1 MHPSPRLAA
10 SIVLVM
16 LLLACALGG
25 WWHWGRTPADL
36 PVAAAQ
42 AVPATVAA
50 TDTGA
55 PASSPATPGAPT
67 AQDACAKEMSALQ
80 RRRFEE
86 LARIGSPD
94 AVIGRSM
101 LEPMLPTL
109 PVGPVTPPLRETDAE
124 LAAAVRSY
132 PQDADLAW
140 YHANRCLNDP
150 ACDAGPAVDHL
161 LAVEPDN
168 LAGWLLAVREA
179 RRARDEVVMQATLE
193 AAAGAADYEPRI
205 VDGFQRVRDVLK
217 DVPLPASCDT
227 PKLRREWAATQQ
239 STEPPSPSDLAA
251 VIAMALSAAQVPAY
265 GEARGACVDQPAGT
279 RSQARLGACR
289 QVFSKIAEGNALI
302 DHSIGTSMMA
312 ELTAGTAEHA
322 RWQEQKRRVAWLITN
337 QPALDN
343 SVAAAVRR
351 WNEGEV
357 PAMQRELA
365 AKGLWPP
372 PPSWSSEAGGA
383 RTR

>member
-1 MHPSPRLAA
+1 MHPSSHLAA

-55 PASSPATPGAPT
+55 PASPPATPGAPT

-101 LEPMLPTL
+101 LEPMLLTL
-109 PVGPVTPPLRETDAE
+109 PVGAVTPPLLETDAE
-124 LAAAVRSY
+124 LAAAVRAY
-132 PQDADLAW
+132 PQDPDLAW

-239 STEPPSPSDLAA
+239 STAPPSPSDLAA
-251 VIAMALSAAQVPAY
+251 VIAMALSAAQMPAY
-265 GEARGACVDQPAGT
+265 VEARDACVEEPAGA
-279 RSQARLGACR
+279 RSHARLAACR
-289 QVFSKIAEGNALI
+289 KVFSKIAEGHALI
-302 DHSIGTSMMA
+302 DRSVGTAMMA
-312 ELTAGTAEHA
+312 ELTAGTPEHA
-322 RWQEQKRRVAWLITN
+322 RWQEQKRRVAWLFTH

>member
-10 SIVLVM
+10 SIVLVV
-16 LLLACALGG
+16 LLVACAMGG
-25 WWHWGRTPADL
+25 WWHWGRSAADL
-36 PVAAAQ
+36 QAAAAQ
-42 AVPATVAA
+42 AAPATVTA

-55 PASSPATPGAPT
+55 PASPPAAPGTPT
-67 AQDACAKEMSALQ
+67 AQDACAKEMTALQ
-80 RRRFEE
+80 KRRFEE
-86 LARIGSPD
+86 LAGIGSPD

-101 LEPMLPTL
+101 LEPMLLTL
-109 PVGPVTPPLRETDAE
+109 PVGAVTPPLLETDAE
-124 LAAAVRSY
+124 LAAAVRAY
-132 PQDADLAW
+132 PQDPDLAW

-179 RRARDEVVMQATLE
+179 ARARDEAVIQATLE
-193 AAAGAADYEPRI
+193 AAANATDYQPRI
-205 VDGFQRVRDVLK
+205 VDGFQRMRDVLK

-227 PKLRREWAATQQ
+227 PKLRREWAATQR
-239 STEPPSPSDLAA
+239 STAPPTPSDLAA
-251 VIAMALSAAQVPAY
+251 VVAIAVSAAQVPAY
-265 GEARGACVDQPAGT
+265 VEARGACVDQPAGT
-279 RSQARLGACR
+279 RSQARLMACR
-289 QVFSKIAEGNALI
+289 QVFSKIADGNALI
-302 DHSIGTSMMA
+302 DHSIGTSVMA

-322 RWQEQKRRVAWLITN
+322 RWQEQKRRVAWLFTN
-337 QPALDN
+337 QPALDR
-343 SVAAAVRR
+343 SVAAAVQR

-357 PAMQRELA
+357 SAMQRELA

>member
-1 MHPSPRLAA
+1 MNPSPRLAA
-10 SIVLVM
+10 SIVLVV

-36 PVAAAQ
+36 QMVAARAIPA
-42 AVPATVAA
+42 AVSAA
-50 TDTGA
+50 DRGA
-55 PASSPATPGAPT
+55 PASPPATPGTPSAP
-67 AQDACAKEMSALQ
+67 DACAREMSALQ

-86 LARIGSPD
+86 LAGTGSPD
-94 AVIGRSM
+94 AVIGRSL
-101 LEPMLPTL
+101 LEPMLLTL
-109 PVGPVTPPLRETDAE
+109 PVGAVTPPLRETDAE
-124 LAAAVRSY
+124 LAAAVRAY
-132 PQDADLAW
+132 PQDPDLAW

-179 RRARDEVVMQATLE
+179 RRARDETVMQATLE

-205 VDGFQRVRDVLK
+205 VDGFQRVRDVLR

-227 PKLRREWAATQQ
+227 PEFRREWAATQR
-239 STEPPSPSDLAA
+239 STAPPPPSDLAA
-251 VIAMALSAAQVPAY
+251 VIAMAVSAAQVPAY
-265 GEARGACVDQPAGT
+265 VEARGACVDEPAGT
-279 RSQARLGACR
+279 RSQARLMACR
-289 QVFSKIAEGNALI
+289 HVFSKIADGNALI
-302 DHSIGTSMMA
+302 DHSVGTSVMA

-322 RWQEQKRRVAWLITN
+322 RWQEQKRRVAWLFTN
-337 QPALDN
+337 QPALDS
-343 SVAAAVRR
+343 SVAAAVQR

-372 PPSWSSEAGGA
+372 PSPWSSEAGGA

>member
-1 MHPSPRLAA
+1 M
-10 SIVLVM
+10 
-16 LLLACALGG
+16 
-25 WWHWGRTPADL
+25 
-36 PVAAAQ
+36 
-42 AVPATVAA
+42 
-50 TDTGA
+50 
-55 PASSPATPGAPT
+55 
-67 AQDACAKEMSALQ
+67 Q

-101 LEPMLPTL
+101 LEPMLL
-109 PVGPVTPPLRETDAE
+109 AVSVGAATPPLRETDAE

-132 PQDADLAW
+132 PQDPDLAW

-179 RRARDEVVMQATLE
+179 RRAGDETVIQATLE
-193 AAAGAADYEPRI
+193 AAANAAHYEPRI
-205 VDGFQRVRDVLK
+205 VDGFQRMRDVLK

-239 STEPPSPSDLAA
+239 SAAPPTSSDLAA

-265 GEARGACVDQPAGT
+265 AEARAACVDGPAGA
-279 RSQARLGACR
+279 RSQARQAACR
-289 QVFSKIAEGNALI
+289 KVFSKLAEGDALI
-302 DHSIGTSMMA
+302 DHSVGTSVMA
-312 ELTAGTAEHA
+312 ELAAGTAEHA
-322 RWQEQKRRVAWLITN
+322 RWQEQKRRVAWLFTN
-337 QPALDN
+337 QPALDS
-343 SVAAAVRR
+343 SVAAAVQR

-357 PAMQRELA
+357 SAMQRELA

-372 PPSWSSEAGGA
+372 PSSWSSEAGGA
-383 RTR
+383 RPR